1 MAVVPK
7 LKNVVWERLGQ
18 NILVMVDR
26 RQMLTVAD
34 PDGRIEALM
43 SLLADGTRSA
53 SELADALSPR
63 FPDVTAVA
71 VAHGIEALDR
81 LSMLEDATPAGPL
94 SAQQRIRFASNLA
107 FFGAFATLADSAEH
121 MQRRLIDARV
131 AILGVGGL
139 GSTILMQ
146 LVGAGVGHLTLVDH
160 DVVELVNFARQFI
173 YRRCDLGRPKV
184 ERAAEW
190 VREFDPDVAVR
201 TVSRKLGSAADIA
214 ALLDGIDLVV
224 AAVDT
229 PPLEVGSWINAAC
242 VAAGVPFVRGGMGVQ
257 SAYYSVDPGRGP
269 CHECERG
276 TMLAEL
282 DQPTKAGARW
292 RLIMRLRQVNPG
304 IGPVAGAIGAAMA
317 METIRYLTGFAE
329 PVAAGVLHSFDLGDG
344 GAETL
349 TPWPRRPDCPVCQ
362 PAGSAR

>member
-1 MAVVPK
+1 MSEPKGQEAARRRVESTVP
-7 LKNVVWERLGQ
+7 RMRD
-18 NILVMVDR
+18 IC
-26 RQMLTVAD
+26 
-34 PDGRIEALM
+34 
-43 SLLADGTRSA
+43 
-53 SELADALSPR
+53 
-63 FPDVTAVA
+63 
-71 VAHGIEALDR
+71 
-81 LSMLEDATPAGPL
+81 
-94 SAQQRIRFASNLA
+94 
-107 FFGAFATLADSAEH
+107 
-121 MQRRLIDARV
+121 
-131 AILGVGGL
+131 
-139 GSTILMQ
+139 
-146 LVGAGVGHLTLVDH
+146 GAGNVITDPLELRTYECDGLTAHRSVPALV
-160 DVVELVNFARQFI
+160 VLPAS
-173 YRRCDLGRPKV
+173 
-184 ERAAEW
+184 AAE
-190 VREFDPDVAVR
+190 
-201 TVSRKLGSAADIA
+201 
-214 ALLDGIDLVV
+214 V
-224 AAVDT
+224 AAVVT
-229 PPLEVGSWINAAC
+229 ECA
-242 VAAGVPFVRGGMGVQ
+242 AAGVPFVRGGMGVQ